1 MARSYDI
8 AEIMTSDGGLNEQ
21 VRRKINMNFRRVVE
35 IATREKSASDE
46 AILGG
51 KIQDVV
57 ESYVG
62 SILPD
67 LIREI
72 EEGSFDRTYPV
83 GCVIV
88 THTSSDPRLSRGKW
102 QAITSGRYVLTAGS
116 GHPVGSTGGSNVIG
130 PGNIPDH
137 VHGLPVNMGYP
148 DPGTGN
154 RAVRP
159 ENDILADDSYE
170 TGGVIGYPSEQEP
183 FMPEYVALLF
193 YRRIS

>member
-46 AILGG
+46 AVIGNKVQG
-51 KIQDVV
+51 AV

-67 LIREI
+67 LVREI
-72 EEGSFDRTYPV
+72 EEGAFDRAYPP

-116 GHPVGSTGGSNVIG
+116 GHPVGSTGGSNVIEVA
-130 PGNIPDH
+130 NIPDH
-137 VHGLPVNMGYP
+137 THSLMRHSGAPEPSSQRSVSVGDDLPNASIST
-148 DPGTGN
+148 D
-154 RAVRP
+154 
-159 ENDILADDSYE
+159 
-170 TGGVIGYPSEQEP
+170 GVVGHPSEQEP

>member
-46 AILGG
+46 AGLGN
-51 KIQDVV
+51 KIQGIV

-72 EEGSFDRTYPV
+72 EESAFDRAYPV

-88 THTSSDPRLSRGKW
+88 THTSSDPRLSHGKW
-102 QAITSGRYVLTAGS
+102 QAVTSGKYVLTAGS

-130 PGNIPDH
+130 IENIPDH
-137 VHGLPVNMGYP
+137 RHSFYIEEGTPDPGQKTALGYVDNSYPTGTFKTDGVVGYP
-148 DPGTGN
+148 D
-154 RAVRP
+154 
-159 ENDILADDSYE
+159 
-170 TGGVIGYPSEQEP
+170 EQEP
-183 FMPEYVALLF
+183 FTPEYVALLF